1 MSYIL
6 DALKK
11 SDQQR
16 QRGATPTLQAAQV
29 TVAAPKRPML
39 IYYGLLAA
47 VLLFT
52 GIIIGWL
59 RPWQPEQSPFGSE
72 PIAGESPIAISQQAP
87 TTPLTAPQ
95 DMPGNTTQEFPE
107 PNLTRAGLAVPV
119 AATMKPNNTAPD
131 SATTSSSG
139 IPGSATPGAAA
150 PIPDKSMPDKSMRKS
165 ASIAT
170 VAQEQKAIPMDEL
183 PLQIQREIPA
193 MTVQLHAY
201 SSAPSERLVSINS
214 IRLREG
220 GSLMLGL
227 RLEQITPDGMIFSY
241 KGYRFQHGIR

>member
-47 VLLFT
+47 VLLVT
-52 GIIIGWL
+52 GIMIGWL
-59 RPWQPEQSPFGSE
+59 RPWQPEQPPFGTE
-72 PIAGESPIAISQQAP
+72 PIAAESPISISQQAAP
-87 TTPLTAPQ
+87 APLTVPPE
-95 DMPGNTTQEFPE
+95 MPGKTTKEIPE
-107 PNLTRAGLAVPV
+107 PNLTRAWQAVPV
-119 AATMKPNNTAPD
+119 AGAMKPNNPAPD
-131 SATTSSSG
+131 SAT
-139 IPGSATPGAAA
+139 IPGSATPTAAA
-150 PIPDKSMPDKSMRKS
+150 PIPDKSSPEKS
-165 ASIAT
+165 ASIT
-170 VAQEQKAIPMDEL
+170 GVAQAQKAIPMDEL
-183 PLQIQREIPA
+183 PLHIQREIPA

-201 SSAPSERLVSINS
+201 SNNPSERLVSINS